1 MLSGSERDKG
11 IMGAERPTSAIG
23 KAFAIIEHLVSADE
37 PPQLADLSEA
47 LGMPKPSVHRMLLQ
61 LEETGIVTRDIQGKA
76 YYAGA
81 RLTRLSVSAMG
92 QLMRRDNIRDV
103 MHRLVSRLGETCNLG
118 VLDGDRVLYLERVEC
133 DKPLRL
139 YLAAGSRV
147 PLHATATGKLLL
159 AFMSTAKREALID
172 LDRVEILTPNTLSG
186 DALRARLEQI
196 RATGL
201 SVNREESML
210 GLAGVSVPVH
220 DPSGQV
226 LAGLAVHAPVSRF
239 AEAEVEEAKT
249 ALLEAAREIESCIS

>member
-1 MLSGSERDKG
+1 MTFWFDKPSLGTPGEKTAGRGTSPSRAHVRASAPGRRCQLESGTLRSSKRACIMLSGSERDKG

-118 VLDGDRVLYLERVEC
+118 VLDGDRVLYLERVKC
-133 DKPLRL
+133 
-139 YLAAGSRV
+139 
-147 PLHATATGKLLL
+147 
-159 AFMSTAKREALID
+159 EALID

-186 DALRARLEQI
+186 DALRARLELI
-196 RATGL
+196 RTTGL
-201 SVNREESML
+201 SVNREEYML
-210 GLAGVSVPVH
+210 GLDGVSVPVH
-220 DPSGQV
+220 DPS
-226 LAGLAVHAPVSRF
+226 
-239 AEAEVEEAKT
+239 
-249 ALLEAAREIESCIS
+249 